1 MEKMRKTKKLNNKG
15 MTLVEVIASMG
26 ILAIVS
32 LVIYNGADSILR
44 GLEVG
49 QFVYKSNG
57 VIEKRLEEK
66 TVVGEDDDKV
76 TFEVNGTPVEVK
88 GHYHTEETKNEEK
101 IIIETKVD
109 NEIVLKT
116 LTISY
121 TLFIP
126 KGSD

>member
-1 MEKMRKTKKLNNKG
+1 MKKKMFEKLNNKG
-15 MTLVEVIASMG
+15 MTLIEVIASMG

-44 GLEVG
+44 GLEIG
-49 QFVYKSNG
+49 HFVYKSNG
-57 VIEKRLEEK
+57 VIEERLEKK
-66 TVVGEDDDKV
+66 TDSEPNNDKV
-76 TFEVNGTPVEVK
+76 TFEVNNTQVEVK
-88 GHYHTEETKNEEK
+88 GLYHTEKETEEF
-101 IIIETKVD
+101 ETKVG
-109 NEIVLKT
+109 NSIVLKT

>member
-1 MEKMRKTKKLNNKG
+1 MKNKMFKKLNRKG
-15 MTLVEVIASMG
+15 MTLIEVIASMG

-44 GLEVG
+44 GLEIG
-49 QFVYKSNG
+49 QFVYESNG
-57 VIEKRLEEK
+57 VIEERLEKK
-66 TVVGEDDDKV
+66 TDSEPHNDKV
-76 TFEVNGTPVEVK
+76 TFEVNNTQVEVK
-88 GHYHTEETKNEEK
+88 GLYHTEKETEEF
-101 IIIETKVD
+101 ETKVG
-109 NEIVLKT
+109 NSIVLKT